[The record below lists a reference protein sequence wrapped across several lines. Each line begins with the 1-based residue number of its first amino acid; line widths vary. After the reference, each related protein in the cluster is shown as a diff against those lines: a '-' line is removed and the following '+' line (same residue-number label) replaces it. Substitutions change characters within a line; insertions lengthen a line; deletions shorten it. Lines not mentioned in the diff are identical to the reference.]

1 LAVHPENLPESIVCF
16 ELRHGAFIEH
26 ACSAAHRPASPVA
39 FQFDLV
45 AEKFTFS
52 TASAAA
58 SLCGMLFRAAAYRYP
73 LKFMEIR
80 WKTI

>member
-1 LAVHPENLPESIVCF
+1 MTGDLSELPKGIVCF

-26 ACSAAHRPASPVA
+26 ACSAAHRPANPVT
-39 FQFDLV
+39 FQFHLV
-45 AEKFTFS
+45 AGKPAFS
-52 TASAAA
+52 TTSAAA

-73 LKFMEIR
+73 FKFMEIR